1 MQVLRENYEAIKH
14 KTCDLIIVRKLGIST
29 CFLVSNVDDLI
40 LKREQKSFYVKQL
53 RNIPKH

>member
-40 LKREQKSFYVKQL
+40 FEKGTKSFYVKQL